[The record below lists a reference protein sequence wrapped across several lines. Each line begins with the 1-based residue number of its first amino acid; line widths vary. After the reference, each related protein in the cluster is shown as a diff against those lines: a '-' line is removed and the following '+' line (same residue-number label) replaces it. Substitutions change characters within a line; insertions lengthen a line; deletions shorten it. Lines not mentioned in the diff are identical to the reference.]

1 MGKHFA
7 GSEAKRTTPAEAID
21 RFKREKLPS
30 LNGQADRLRYLDF
43 WAQELGE
50 YALSDVAPKRINEAM
65 HKLASTPSERTHK
78 PRSAATLGQY
88 RQALSG
94 VLALCEREWEL
105 IEASPMKRVSKPK
118 YRVDVFAISATPSG
132 RSCWPRARH
141 RPVPIFTPP

>member
-1 MGKHFA
+1 MGRHFA

-78 PRSAATLGQY
+78 PRSAAHP
-88 RQALSG
+88 RPISSG
-94 VLALCEREWEL
+94 AQW
-105 IEASPMKRVSKPK
+105 
-118 YRVDVFAISATPSG
+118 
-132 RSCWPRARH
+132 RAGA
-141 RPVPIFTPP
+141 V